1 MDFLKSIAPWL
12 AAAAT
17 GGIPALVGMA
27 ANELTSVLGYDVPTE
42 KSAIEKAVSGA
53 TAEQLLAIKQADQTF
68 AVKMQELGY
77 GHIEKLEALAV
88 DDRKSAREREM
99 SVRDWTP
106 KLLAAIVTVGYFGVL
121 GYMLHKGVPEHGGD
135 ALLVMLGALGGG
147 WSTILAYYY
156 GSSSSSAAKNELLM
170 KKNPN

>member
-12 AAAAT
+12 AAAAS
-17 GGIPALVGMA
+17 GNVPALLGMA
-27 ANELTSVLGYDVPTE
+27 ANELSGVLGYEVAADSV
-42 KSAIEKAVSGA
+42 AIEKAANGA
-53 TAEQLLAIKQADQTF
+53 NAEQLLAIKQADQTF
-68 AVKMQELGY
+68 AMKMQELGY

-88 DDRKSAREREM
+88 EDRKSAREREIA
-99 SVRDWTP
+99 VRDWTP

-147 WSTILAYYY
+147 WTTILAYYY
-156 GSSSSSAAKNELLM
+156 GSSSSSAAKTELLRA
-170 KKNPN
+170 K